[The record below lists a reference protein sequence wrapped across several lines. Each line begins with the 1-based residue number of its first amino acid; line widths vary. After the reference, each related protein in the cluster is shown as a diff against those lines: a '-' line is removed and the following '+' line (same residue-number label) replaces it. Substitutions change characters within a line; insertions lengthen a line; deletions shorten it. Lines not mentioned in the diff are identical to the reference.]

1 MNNASKLSKHTTA
14 DRKENHVLNVGEES
28 DIRPTGVISICF
40 LLSFLF
46 LLFCTK
52 SSPLYP
58 FNDWVDANA
67 FFTMGKGM
75 MHGLVPYRDLFE
87 QKGPLLYFVY
97 GLASLVSY
105 RTFIGGF
112 ILEVIAF
119 TFFLFFSFKSLSLF
133 MDKKLALIS
142 LPILSILILNLKAFT
157 HGGSA
162 EELCLPLLAV
172 SLYHLLRYLK
182 SDDSADASPR
192 LFFWNGLIA
201 GCILWVKFSMIGFWL
216 GWILAFFIGLLAQ
229 KRTRQALMGAAIFFG
244 GIVAATIPWVI
255 YFGINHA
262 IPDWINTYFVINLT
276 GYTASYSILDRILNV
291 LSVMAAQFIMNPVFG
306 TLFWFGLIVVMA
318 FGKFIRKPL
327 HRILLL
333 GCFLLLV
340 MGIYWGKIGYIYYY
354 LFLTPFIVFGL
365 IVVAD
370 VLKGLISPKM
380 SNLAMIVIIGVTL
393 AISLPLEYKFDQNAY
408 MLPIKQQDLVQYKFA
423 GIIDRSPDKSL
434 LNYGSLDMGFY
445 TTTGV
450 LPDVKYFELQ
460 NLDYSRYPLNT
471 DEQNRYI
478 RDGVTEFVVLRD
490 FNQKDIPNLKVSALK
505 SKYSLVASGD
515 QYFEGYMF
523 TYYLFQRVD

>member
-1 MNNASKLSKHTTA
+1 
-14 DRKENHVLNVGEES
+14 
-28 DIRPTGVISICF
+28 
-40 LLSFLF
+40 
-46 LLFCTK
+46 
-52 SSPLYP
+52 

-162 EELCLPLLAV
+162 EELCLSLLAV

-182 SDDSADASPR
+182 SDKPAADTFQI
-192 LFFWNGLIA
+192 FFWNGLIA
-201 GCILWVKFSMIGFWL
+201 GCILWVKFSMLGFWL
-216 GWILAFFIGLLAQ
+216 GWFLAFSIGLIAQ
-229 KRTRQALMGAAIFFG
+229 KQVGQAFRGIGTFLG
-244 GIVAATIPWVI
+244 GIAAATIPWVI
-255 YFGINHA
+255 YFWVNHA

-276 GYTASYSILDRILNV
+276 SYSETQTLLDRVINILIF
-291 LSVMAAQFIMNPVFG
+291 LTAQFIKNPVFG
-306 TLFWFGLIVVMA
+306 TLLWFGIIGFAVFSKFLGMLYKRILMLVCLFLLIVGV
-318 FGKFIRKPL
+318 
-327 HRILLL
+327 
-333 GCFLLLV
+333 
-340 MGIYWGKIGYIYYY
+340 YWGGTGYIYYY
-354 LFLTPFIVFGL
+354 LFLTPFVLFGL
-365 IVVAD
+365 IVIAD
-370 VLKGLISPKM
+370 ALKGLILPVISHR
-380 SNLAMIVIIGVTL
+380 AMMVVGIIL
-393 AISLPLEYKFDQNAY
+393 IISLPLEYKFDQNAY
-408 MLPIKQQDLVQYKFA
+408 MLRIKRQDLVQYKFA
-423 GIIDRSPDKSL
+423 KIIDRSPDKSL

-445 TTTGV
+445 TTAGV
-450 LPDVKYFELQ
+450 LPGVKYFEVQ
-460 NLDYSRYPLNT
+460 NLQYSRYPLNI
-471 DEQNRYI
+471 DEQNRYL
-478 RDGVTEFVVLRD
+478 REGVTEFVVLRD
-490 FNQKDIPNLKVSALK
+490 FNQKNIPNLEISALK